1 MKKIMFYTGGIGLGG
16 VERVLLNILSSLDK
30 NKFDIKLGLQY
41 EDENI
46 FENEIPDNIN
56 YKYMLS
62 KDKIKKTLEIKKKKK
77 NLFYKLYYS
86 FLLKKER
93 KIIKEKY
100 LEFSKDRDV
109 IIDFKNSDYARVT
122 SQETNSKRVCWY
134 HGSIKTTNTYKKNP
148 KKHRKNLNKY
158 HKIIVICDDM
168 KKEMI
173 EMFPELE
180 NRIER
185 IYNPFDFKKI
195 KKMAEYSFYL
205 TKKEKKLINERYIVA
220 VSRLDYIPKGY
231 PTLLKA
237 FKLAKENG
245 LKEKL
250 YIVGEGADRIKIQ
263 NKITELSLENEVVLL
278 GLQKNPYIWIKNA
291 ELFVHSSK
299 NEGLPTVLI
308 EAMILDIPII
318 STDCPVGPREILEG
332 GKNGVLLEVGD
343 YQAMAK
349 KINQLIK
356 NIEIRKQYIKNAQ
369 DSISRFDK
377 KVVKKQIEFFF
388 RGI

>member
-30 NKFDIKLGLQY
+30 KKFDIKLGLQY

-46 FENEIPDNIN
+46 FEDEIPKSVN
-56 YKYMLS
+56 YEYMLS
-62 KDKIKKTLEIKKKKK
+62 KDIIKKTLGIKKNKK

-93 KIIKEKY
+93 KIIKKNY

-122 SQETNSKRVCWY
+122 SQETNSKRICWY
-134 HGSIKTTNTYKKNP
+134 HGSVKTTNTYKKKP

-158 HKIIVICDDM
+158 HKIIVICNDM
-168 KKEMI
+168 KKEMV

-180 NRIER
+180 NRIKK
-185 IYNPFDFKKI
+185 IYNPFDFERIRKMADHSLDLTKDE
-195 KKMAEYSFYL
+195 KKML
-205 TKKEKKLINERYIVA
+205 NQKYIVA

-237 FKLAKENG
+237 FRLAKNNG

-250 YIVGEGADRIKIQ
+250 YIVGEGPDRIKIQ
-263 NKITELSLENEVVLL
+263 DKIKELNLEEEVILL
-278 GLQKNPYIWIKNA
+278 GLQKNPYVWIKNA
-291 ELFVHSSK
+291 ELFIHSSK

-308 EAMILDIPII
+308 EALILDTPII
-318 STDCPVGPREILEG
+318 STDCPVGPREILED
-332 GKNGVLLEVGD
+332 GKSGALVEVGNSEEMALKLNELIIDVKLREKYVDNANKSIERFNSKQIKIQIEKLLE
-343 YQAMAK
+343 
-349 KINQLIK
+349 
-356 NIEIRKQYIKNAQ
+356 EI
-369 DSISRFDK
+369 
-377 KVVKKQIEFFF
+377 
-388 RGI
+388 

>member
-30 NKFDIKLGLQY
+30 NEFDIKLGLQY

-46 FENEIPDNIN
+46 FENEIPDNVN

-62 KDKIKKTLEIKKKKK
+62 KDKIKKTLKIKKNKK

-93 KIIKEKY
+93 KIIKKKY
-100 LEFSKDRDV
+100 LEFSNDRDI

-134 HGSIKTTNTYKKNP
+134 HGSVKTTNTYKKNP
-148 KKHRKNLNKY
+148 KRHRKNLNKY

-195 KKMAEYSFYL
+195 KKMAEYSFDL
-205 TKKEKKLINERYIVA
+205 TENEKKLLNKRYIVA

-250 YIVGEGADRIKIQ
+250 YIVGEGPDRKKVQ
-263 NKITELSLENEVVLL
+263 NKIKELNLEDDVILL
-278 GLQKNPYIWIKNA
+278 GLQKNPYVWIKNA
-291 ELFVHSSK
+291 ELFLHSSK

-308 EAMILDIPII
+308 ESMILRIPVI
-318 STDCPVGPREILEG
+318 STDCPVGPSEILEN
-332 GKNGVLLEVGD
+332 GKNGVLVDVGD
-343 YQAMAK
+343 YRAMAK
-349 KINQLIK
+349 ELDRLIK
-356 NIEIRKQYIKNAQ
+356 NIELRKQYVKNAQ
-369 DSISRFDK
+369 DSMNRFDK
-377 KVVKKQIEFFF
+377 KIIKIKIENFLK
-388 RGI
+388 GV